1 MVESLKAQIPM
12 KKTKEPTTET
22 EVEIIFG
29 DEPIDCMTVEE
40 LAVISMHLFDELIL
54 FYNKHPDKY
63 QEFLKK

>member
-1 MVESLKAQIPM
+1 M
-12 KKTKEPTTET
+12 TET

-54 FYNKHPDKY
+54 FYEKHPEKY
-63 QEFLKK
+63 GELLKKTKI